1 MLLHNRFYSNGHSA
15 QRIHDEVGRYYGL
28 PRVCMGDVLYSRIQ
42 SGELSEEEV
51 TPDGLHPNDR
61 GHALLAELITDK
73 LERMYRECQEKN
85 SARTWAPGP
94 EGEQGEE
101 DTGEGHTGEEDTG
114 EGHTG
119 EEDIGEGHAGEGY
132 TGEGR
137 MLGTLPEH
145 LTMNRYENVRRFRNH
160 NISPVTCSGFTA
172 DHTPQTAITE
182 TFRRGW
188 TAACTGDEISFEVE
202 SRCIALQYRRTVRR
216 PAPTALAF
224 VDGDLEHGVVL
235 DGNFDEDWGDFLALQ
250 VLLETERTERH
261 RVTVRITEAEAVT
274 TPFYLVSVLLA

>member
-1 MLLHNRFYSNGHSA
+1 MNT
-15 QRIHDEVGRYYGL
+15 
-28 PRVCMGDVLYSRIQ
+28 
-42 SGELSEEEV
+42 GEEDTGEES
-51 TPDGLHPNDR
+51 T
-61 GHALLAELITDK
+61 
-73 LERMYRECQEKN
+73 
-85 SARTWAPGP
+85 
-94 EGEQGEE
+94 GEESTGEEDIGEE
-101 DTGEGHTGEEDTG
+101 DTGEG
-114 EGHTG
+114 
-119 EEDIGEGHAGEGY
+119 
-132 TGEGR
+132 R
-137 MLGTLPEH
+137 MVGTLPEY

-172 DHTPQTAITE
+172 DHTPQNVITE
-182 TFRRGW
+182 TFRRGG

-235 DGNFDEDWGDFLALQ
+235 DGNFDEDWGDCLALQ